1 MSTILE
7 TLKKLEEDKRLLEKD
22 LGLKELVLQED
33 HNPSSRKL
41 LKISSKKFVSVSQ
54 VIAGILIGLAL
65 VWGFKPSAKN
75 EVTHFSQANPAQKP
89 PLIYK
94 KRSGATVGIPLSNI
108 SEQELRQRYEENM
121 SENLPSVLEAFA
133 QPPVLEIRKPFAEP
147 EALPREINE
156 IRDLIQTAKL
166 AAEQPEPFVYP
177 VESATRGISIPR
189 LKVKGIIFFSQG
201 SSSNHIFV
209 ATSESNNRK
218 VRVGDTVQSATL
230 THIESNRVVFSY
242 RGENVH
248 LRIGE

>member
-7 TLKKLEEDKRLLEKD
+7 TLKKLEEDKRLLEKNLD
-22 LGLKELVLQED
+22 LKKLVLQED
-33 HNPSSRKL
+33 RKPSSHKL
-41 LKISSKKFVSVSQ
+41 LKISSKKFMSVGQ

-75 EVTHFSQANPAQKP
+75 EVTHFSQANPAQNP
-89 PLIYK
+89 PLIFK

-108 SEQELRQRYEENM
+108 PEYRQRYEENI
-121 SENLPSVLEAFA
+121 SENPPSVLEAFA
-133 QPPVLEIRKPFAEP
+133 PPPVLEIRQPFAEP

-166 AAEQPEPFVYP
+166 AAEQHEPFAYP
-177 VESATRGISIPR
+177 VELATRGISIPQ

-209 ATSESNNRK
+209 ATSESKNRK

-230 THIESNRVVFSY
+230 MHIESNRVVFSY

>member
-7 TLKKLEEDKRLLEKD
+7 TLKKLEEDKRLLEKNLD
-22 LGLKELVLQED
+22 LKKLVLQED
-33 HNPSSRKL
+33 RKPSSYKL
-41 LKISSKKFVSVSQ
+41 LKISSKKFTSVGQ

-75 EVTHFSQANPAQKP
+75 EVIHFSQANPAQKP

-108 SEQELRQRYEENM
+108 PEYRQRYEENI
-121 SENLPSVLEAFA
+121 SENPPSVLEAFA
-133 QPPVLEIRKPFAEP
+133 PPPVLEIRQPFAEP

-166 AAEQPEPFVYP
+166 AAEQHEPFAYP
-177 VESATRGISIPR
+177 VELATRGISIPR

-209 ATSESNNRK
+209 ATSESKNRK
-218 VRVGDTVQSATL
+218 IRVGDTVQSATL
-230 THIESNRVVFSY
+230 MHIESNRVVFSY

>member
-7 TLKKLEEDKRLLEKD
+7 TLKKLEEDKRLLEKNLD
-22 LGLKELVLQED
+22 LKKLVLQED
-33 HNPSSRKL
+33 RKPSSHKL
-41 LKISSKKFVSVSQ
+41 LKISSKKFMSVGQ

-75 EVTHFSQANPAQKP
+75 EVTHFSQANPAQNP
-89 PLIYK
+89 PLIFK

-108 SEQELRQRYEENM
+108 PEYRQRYEENI
-121 SENLPSVLEAFA
+121 SENPPSVLEAFA
-133 QPPVLEIRKPFAEP
+133 PPPVLEIRQPFAEP

-166 AAEQPEPFVYP
+166 AAEQPKPFVYP

-230 THIESNRVVFSY
+230 TYIESNRVVFSY

>member
-7 TLKKLEEDKRLLEKD
+7 TLKKLEEDKRRLEKNLD
-22 LGLKELVLQED
+22 LKKLVLQED
-33 HNPSSRKL
+33 RKPSSHKL
-41 LKISSKKFVSVSQ
+41 LKISSKKFMSVGQ

-89 PLIYK
+89 PLIFK

-108 SEQELRQRYEENM
+108 PEYRHRYEENI
-121 SENLPSVLEAFA
+121 SENPPSVLEAFA
-133 QPPVLEIRKPFAEP
+133 PPPVLEIRQPFAEP

-166 AAEQPEPFVYP
+166 AAEQHKPFAYP
-177 VESATRGISIPR
+177 VELATRGISIPR

-209 ATSESNNRK
+209 ATSESKNRK
-218 VRVGDTVQSATL
+218 IRVGDTVQSATL
-230 THIESNRVVFSY
+230 MHIESNRVVFSY

>member
-7 TLKKLEEDKRLLEKD
+7 TLKKLEEDKRLLEKNLD
-22 LGLKELVLQED
+22 LKKLVLQED
-33 HNPSSRKL
+33 RKPSSHKL
-41 LKISSKKFVSVSQ
+41 LKISSKKFMSVGQ

-89 PLIYK
+89 PLIFK

-108 SEQELRQRYEENM
+108 PEYRQRYEENI
-121 SENLPSVLEAFA
+121 SENPPSVLEAFA
-133 QPPVLEIRKPFAEP
+133 PPPVLEIRQPFAEP

-166 AAEQPEPFVYP
+166 AAEQHEPFAYP
-177 VESATRGISIPR
+177 VELATRGISIPQ

-230 THIESNRVVFSY
+230 MHIESNRVVFSY

>member
-22 LGLKELVLQED
+22 LDLKELVLQED
-33 HNPSSRKL
+33 HKPRKL
-41 LKISSKKFVSVSQ
+41 LKISSKKFVPVGQ
-54 VIAGILIGLAL
+54 VVVGVLIGLAL
-65 VWGFKPSAKN
+65 VWGLKPSAKN
-75 EVTHFSQANPAQKP
+75 EVAPFSQANPAQKP
-89 PLIYK
+89 PSVYK
-94 KRSGATVGIPLSNI
+94 KRFGATMGIPLSNI
-108 SEQELRQRYEENM
+108 SEQEQRYEENV
-121 SENLPSVLEAFA
+121 SENLPPVIETFEP
-133 QPPVLEIRKPFAEP
+133 PPVLGIRESFAES
-147 EALPREINE
+147 EAQEINE

-166 AAEQPEPFVYP
+166 AAEQAEPFTYP
-177 VESATRGISIPR
+177 AELATRGISIPH

-230 THIESNRVVFSY
+230 TYIESNRVVFSY

>member
-7 TLKKLEEDKRLLEKD
+7 TLKKLEEDKRLLEKNLD
-22 LGLKELVLQED
+22 LKKLVLQED
-33 HNPSSRKL
+33 RKPSSHKL
-41 LKISSKKFVSVSQ
+41 LKISSKKFMSVGQ

-75 EVTHFSQANPAQKP
+75 EVTHFSQANPAQNP
-89 PLIYK
+89 PLIFK

-108 SEQELRQRYEENM
+108 PEYRQRYEENI
-121 SENLPSVLEAFA
+121 SENPPSVLEAFA

-166 AAEQPEPFVYP
+166 AAEQHEPFAYP
-177 VESATRGISIPR
+177 VELATRGISIPR

-209 ATSESNNRK
+209 ATSESKNRK

-230 THIESNRVVFSY
+230 MHIESNRVVFSY

>member
-22 LGLKELVLQED
+22 LDLKELVLQED
-33 HNPSSRKL
+33 HKPRKL
-41 LKISSKKFVSVSQ
+41 LKISSKKFVPVGQ
-54 VIAGILIGLAL
+54 VVVGVLIGLAL
-65 VWGFKPSAKN
+65 VWGLKPSAKN
-75 EVTHFSQANPAQKP
+75 EVAPFSQANPAQKP
-89 PLIYK
+89 PSVYK
-94 KRSGATVGIPLSNI
+94 KRFGATMGIPLSNI
-108 SEQELRQRYEENM
+108 SEQEQGYEENV
-121 SENLPSVLEAFA
+121 SENLPPAIETFA
-133 QPPVLEIRKPFAEP
+133 PPPVLGIRESFAES
-147 EALPREINE
+147 EAQGINE

-166 AAEQPEPFVYP
+166 AAEQAEPFTYP
-177 VESATRGISIPR
+177 AELATRGISIPH

-230 THIESNRVVFSY
+230 TYIESNRVVFSY

>member
-22 LGLKELVLQED
+22 LDLKELVLQED
-33 HNPSSRKL
+33 HKPRKL
-41 LKISSKKFVSVSQ
+41 LKISSKKFVPVGQ
-54 VIAGILIGLAL
+54 VVVGVLIGLAL
-65 VWGFKPSAKN
+65 VWGLKPSAKN

-89 PLIYK
+89 PLIFK

-108 SEQELRQRYEENM
+108 PEYRQRYEENI
-121 SENLPSVLEAFA
+121 SENPPSVLEAFA
-133 QPPVLEIRKPFAEP
+133 PPPVLEIRQPFAEP

-166 AAEQPEPFVYP
+166 AAEQHEPFAYP
-177 VESATRGISIPR
+177 VELATRGISIPQ

-209 ATSESNNRK
+209 ATSESKNRK
-218 VRVGDTVQSATL
+218 IRVGDTVQSATL
-230 THIESNRVVFSY
+230 MHIESNRVVFSY

>member
-7 TLKKLEEDKRLLEKD
+7 TLKKLEEDKRLLEKNLD
-22 LGLKELVLQED
+22 LKKLVLQED
-33 HNPSSRKL
+33 RKPSSHKL
-41 LKISSKKFVSVSQ
+41 LKISSKKFMSVGQ

-89 PLIYK
+89 PLIFK

-108 SEQELRQRYEENM
+108 PEYRQRYEENI
-121 SENLPSVLEAFA
+121 SENPPSVLEAFA
-133 QPPVLEIRKPFAEP
+133 PPPVLEIRQPFAEP

-166 AAEQPEPFVYP
+166 AAEQHEPFAYP
-177 VESATRGISIPR
+177 VELATRGISIPQ

-209 ATSESNNRK
+209 ATSESKNRK

-230 THIESNRVVFSY
+230 MHIESNRVVFSY

>member
-7 TLKKLEEDKRLLEKD
+7 TLKKLEEDKRLLEKNLD
-22 LGLKELVLQED
+22 LKKLVLQED
-33 HNPSSRKL
+33 RKPSSHKL
-41 LKISSKKFVSVSQ
+41 LKISSKKFMSVGQ

-75 EVTHFSQANPAQKP
+75 EVTHFSQANPAQNP
-89 PLIYK
+89 PLIFK

-108 SEQELRQRYEENM
+108 PEYRQRYEENI
-121 SENLPSVLEAFA
+121 SENPPSVLEAFA
-133 QPPVLEIRKPFAEP
+133 PPPVLEIRQPFAEP

-209 ATSESNNRK
+209 ATSESKNRK
-218 VRVGDTVQSATL
+218 IRVGDTVQSATL
-230 THIESNRVVFSY
+230 MHIESNRVVFSY

>member
-7 TLKKLEEDKRLLEKD
+7 TLKKLEEDKRRLEKNLD
-22 LGLKELVLQED
+22 LKKLVLQED
-33 HNPSSRKL
+33 RKPSSHKL
-41 LKISSKKFVSVSQ
+41 LKISSKKFMSVGQ

-89 PLIYK
+89 PLIFK

-108 SEQELRQRYEENM
+108 PEYRQRYEENI
-121 SENLPSVLEAFA
+121 SENPPSVLEAFTP
-133 QPPVLEIRKPFAEP
+133 PPVLEIRQPFAEP

-166 AAEQPEPFVYP
+166 AAEQHEPFAYP
-177 VESATRGISIPR
+177 VELATRGISIPQ

-209 ATSESNNRK
+209 ATSESKNRK
-218 VRVGDTVQSATL
+218 IRVGDTVQSATL
-230 THIESNRVVFSY
+230 MHIESNRVVFSY

>member
-7 TLKKLEEDKRLLEKD
+7 TLKKLEEDKRLLEKNLD
-22 LGLKELVLQED
+22 LKKLVLQED
-33 HNPSSRKL
+33 RKPSSHKL
-41 LKISSKKFVSVSQ
+41 LKISSKKFMSVGQ

-89 PLIYK
+89 PLIFK

-108 SEQELRQRYEENM
+108 PEYRQRYEENI
-121 SENLPSVLEAFA
+121 SENPPSVLEAFA
-133 QPPVLEIRKPFAEP
+133 PPPVLEIRQPFAEP

-209 ATSESNNRK
+209 ATSESKNRK
-218 VRVGDTVQSATL
+218 IRVGDTVQSATL
-230 THIESNRVVFSY
+230 MHIESNRVVFSY

>member
-7 TLKKLEEDKRLLEKD
+7 TLKKLEEGKRLLEKD
-22 LGLKELVLQED
+22 LDLKELVLQED
-33 HNPSSRKL
+33 HKPSSHKL
-41 LKISSKKFVSVSQ
+41 LKISSKKFMPLGQ
-54 VIAGILIGLAL
+54 VIVGILIGLAL
-65 VWGFKPSAKN
+65 VWGLKPSAKN
-75 EVTHFSQANPAQKP
+75 EVTYFSQANPTQKP
-89 PLIYK
+89 PPIYK
-94 KRSGATVGIPLSNI
+94 RRSAATVGIPLSNI
-108 SEQELRQRYEENM
+108 SEQEQRYEENV
-121 SENLPSVLEAFA
+121 SENLLPVIETFA
-133 QPPVLEIRKPFAEP
+133 PPPVLEIRESFAEP
-147 EALPREINE
+147 EAQRINE

-166 AAEQPEPFVYP
+166 AAEQAELFTYP
-177 VESATRGISIPR
+177 AELATRGISIPH

-230 THIESNRVVFSY
+230 TYIESNRVVFSY

>member
-7 TLKKLEEDKRLLEKD
+7 TLKKLEEDKRLLEKNLD
-22 LGLKELVLQED
+22 LKKLVLQED
-33 HNPSSRKL
+33 RKPSSHKL
-41 LKISSKKFVSVSQ
+41 LKISSKKFMSVGQ

-89 PLIYK
+89 PLIFK

-108 SEQELRQRYEENM
+108 PEYRQRYEENI
-121 SENLPSVLEAFA
+121 SENPPSVLEAFA
-133 QPPVLEIRKPFAEP
+133 PPPVLEIRQPFAEP

-166 AAEQPEPFVYP
+166 AAEQHEPFAYP
-177 VESATRGISIPR
+177 VELATRGISIPQ

-209 ATSESNNRK
+209 ATSESKNRK
-218 VRVGDTVQSATL
+218 IRVGDTVQSATL
-230 THIESNRVVFSY
+230 MHIESNRVVFSY

>member
-7 TLKKLEEDKRLLEKD
+7 TLKKLEEDKRLLEKNLD
-22 LGLKELVLQED
+22 LKKLVLQED
-33 HNPSSRKL
+33 RKPSSHKL
-41 LKISSKKFVSVSQ
+41 LKISSKKFMSVGQ

-75 EVTHFSQANPAQKP
+75 EVTHFSQANPAQNP
-89 PLIYK
+89 PLIFK

-108 SEQELRQRYEENM
+108 PEYRQRYEENI
-121 SENLPSVLEAFA
+121 SENPPSVLEAFA
-133 QPPVLEIRKPFAEP
+133 PPPVLEIRQPFAEP

>member
-7 TLKKLEEDKRLLEKD
+7 TLKKLEEDKRLLEKNLD
-22 LGLKELVLQED
+22 LKKLVLQED
-33 HNPSSRKL
+33 RKPSSHKL
-41 LKISSKKFVSVSQ
+41 LKISSKKFMSVGQ

-75 EVTHFSQANPAQKP
+75 EVTHFSQANPAQNP
-89 PLIYK
+89 PLIFK

-108 SEQELRQRYEENM
+108 PEYRQRYEENI
-121 SENLPSVLEAFA
+121 SENPPSVLEAFA
-133 QPPVLEIRKPFAEP
+133 PPPVLEIRQPFAEP

-230 THIESNRVVFSY
+230 TYIESNRVVFSY
-242 RGENVH
+242 HGENVH

>member
-7 TLKKLEEDKRLLEKD
+7 TLKKLEEDKRLLEKNLD
-22 LGLKELVLQED
+22 LKKLVLQED
-33 HNPSSRKL
+33 RKPSSHKL
-41 LKISSKKFVSVSQ
+41 LKISSKKFMSVGQ

-108 SEQELRQRYEENM
+108 PEYRQRYEENI
-121 SENLPSVLEAFA
+121 SENPPSVLEAFA
-133 QPPVLEIRKPFAEP
+133 PPPVLEIRQPFAEP

-166 AAEQPEPFVYP
+166 AAEQAEPFTYP
-177 VESATRGISIPR
+177 AELATRGISIPH

-230 THIESNRVVFSY
+230 TYIESNRVVFSY

>member
-7 TLKKLEEDKRLLEKD
+7 TLKKLEEDKRLLEKNLD
-22 LGLKELVLQED
+22 LKKLVLQED
-33 HNPSSRKL
+33 RKPSSHKL
-41 LKISSKKFVSVSQ
+41 LKISSKKFMSVGQ

-75 EVTHFSQANPAQKP
+75 EVTHFSQAKPAQKQ
-89 PLIYK
+89 PLIFK

-108 SEQELRQRYEENM
+108 PEYRQRYEENI
-121 SENLPSVLEAFA
+121 SENPPSVLEAFA
-133 QPPVLEIRKPFAEP
+133 PPPVLEIRQPFAEP

-166 AAEQPEPFVYP
+166 AAEQHEPFAYP
-177 VESATRGISIPR
+177 LATRGISIPH

-209 ATSESNNRK
+209 ATSESKNRK
-218 VRVGDTVQSATL
+218 IRVGDTVQSATL
-230 THIESNRVVFSY
+230 MHIESNRVVFSY

>member
-7 TLKKLEEDKRLLEKD
+7 TLKKLEEDKRLLEKNLD
-22 LGLKELVLQED
+22 LKKLVLQED
-33 HNPSSRKL
+33 RKPSSHKL
-41 LKISSKKFVSVSQ
+41 LKISSKKFMSVGQ

-75 EVTHFSQANPAQKP
+75 EVTHFSQANPAQNP
-89 PLIYK
+89 PLIFK

-108 SEQELRQRYEENM
+108 PEYRQRYEENI
-121 SENLPSVLEAFA
+121 SENPPSVLEAFA

-166 AAEQPEPFVYP
+166 AAEQHEPFAYP
-177 VESATRGISIPR
+177 VELATRGISIPR

-209 ATSESNNRK
+209 ATSESKNRK
-218 VRVGDTVQSATL
+218 IRVGDTVQSATL
-230 THIESNRVVFSY
+230 MHIESNRVVFSY